1 MKKSLFALI
10 ALIIAISFI
19 FSGCSLINKFFK
31 KDDNSKTPTE
41 TYSLVFNTNGGTEI
55 ATQTYKSGT
64 ILKETDLETSR
75 KVGYNLIGWYY
86 DSDCTEKVNFP
97 LKITKDATIYAK
109 WEIKKPDVGEYV
121 TLTYSPDGVKRSI
134 KFLKGTVLKEDF
146 VNPSYIERVFDSWY
160 FDYNLTNKVSFPYKI
175 EEDITFFI
183 KWKELYVV
191 HYESNG
197 GTKVKDV
204 LNSEDIY
211 GSEIPSRDG
220 YKFICWCLDENL
232 TREIY
237 YPHTVPKEGMTL
249 YAKWEKLDE
258 TNKYKVSFDTLGGNE
273 IDSIELPYLNE
284 YNLPTPTK
292 ENYRFE
298 GWSLNPRNI
307 FLPYPYVLT
316 KDVTL
321 YAHWKYDAPKDEE
334 AKTKIKNQISNLAFD
349 ISVRICGYWG
359 LGVETGYTYGNFKYN
374 GESIYPSNIP
384 ERTDKDYIINEILVN
399 GTDFDAIRSRIKAK
413 SYEELING
421 NDAYVTATDSY
432 PLTLNL
438 KGLRNWWE
446 YDDINDIIKLR
457 EEYTTNFLDNNLKTV
472 EFIII
477 GRMLHINNGYN
488 YYGDEILEEY
498 YDKYLQEYY
507 YMGLSKEDAD
517 FVFWTLSGQFPLK
530 HHSKELNTH
539 EIFEKIKNELI
550 LNEDAPYRI
559 VYFDK

>member
-121 TLTYSPDGVKRSI
+121 TLTYYGGGSKRSI
-134 KFLKGTVLKEDF
+134 KFLKGTVLEEDF
-146 VNPSYIERVFDSWY
+146 IKPSDGKRIFDSWY
-160 FDYNLTNKVSFPYKI
+160 FDYKLTNKV
-175 EEDITFFI
+175 
-183 KWKELYVV
+183 
-191 HYESNG
+191 
-197 GTKVKDV
+197 
-204 LNSEDIY
+204 
-211 GSEIPSRDG
+211 
-220 YKFICWCLDENL
+220 
-232 TREIY
+232 
-237 YPHTVPKEGMTL
+237 
-249 YAKWEKLDE
+249 
-258 TNKYKVSFDTLGGNE
+258 
-273 IDSIELPYLNE
+273 
-284 YNLPTPTK
+284 
-292 ENYRFE
+292 
-298 GWSLNPRNI
+298 
-307 FLPYPYVLT
+307 
-316 KDVTL
+316 
-321 YAHWKYDAPKDEE
+321 
-334 AKTKIKNQISNLAFD
+334 
-349 ISVRICGYWG
+349 
-359 LGVETGYTYGNFKYN
+359 
-374 GESIYPSNIP
+374 
-384 ERTDKDYIINEILVN
+384 
-399 GTDFDAIRSRIKAK
+399 
-413 SYEELING
+413 
-421 NDAYVTATDSY
+421 
-432 PLTLNL
+432 
-438 KGLRNWWE
+438 
-446 YDDINDIIKLR
+446 
-457 EEYTTNFLDNNLKTV
+457 
-472 EFIII
+472 III
-477 GRMLHINNGYN
+477 GSILRINNKYN

-517 FVFWTLSGQFPLK
+517 FVFGTLRGQLPLN
-530 HHSKELNTH
+530 HHSKELNTY